1 MNQTHDL
8 AARPRIARQSPFA
21 EIQQRFPSRV
31 SAISPFVDQLM
42 QFLRPLIH
50 KFRNEDES
58 EFDIEIAAREAIS
71 NAVVH
76 GNQENPE
83 KRVHVNCR
91 CTIDGEVLI
100 TVRDEG
106 PGFDSRT
113 LPDPTDR
120 ANLLLTHGRGLRL
133 MQALM
138 DEVGSEDNG
147 RIVGMRKRLR
157 RISDAGA
164 ARRNG
169 SAPQVFGG
177 RQTEGDRKLVSDR
190 SCAESHAQ

>member
-1 MNQTHDL
+1 MNQSHDR
-8 AARPRIARQSPFA
+8 AALPRIARQSPFA
-21 EIQQRFPSRV
+21 EIQQCFPSRV

-50 KFRNEDES
+50 QFRNEDES
-58 EFDIEIAAREAIS
+58 ELDIEIAAREAIA

-113 LPDPTDR
+113 LPDPTDK

-138 DEVGSEDNG
+138 DEVGFEDNG
-147 RIVGMRKRLR
+147 RIVGMQKRLG
-157 RISDAGA
+157 RISDDGA
-164 ARRNG
+164 AHGNG

-177 RQTEGDRKLVSDR
+177 RQREGDRKLVSDR
-190 SCAESHAQ
+190 SCAESHA